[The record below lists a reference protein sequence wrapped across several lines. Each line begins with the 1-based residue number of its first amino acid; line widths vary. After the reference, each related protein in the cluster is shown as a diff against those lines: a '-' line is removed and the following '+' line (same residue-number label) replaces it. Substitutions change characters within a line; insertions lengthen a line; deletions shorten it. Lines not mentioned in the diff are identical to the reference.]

1 MSNDKIQCMV
11 ENMGKQPPKM
21 NTDILC
27 FKMLHTVL
35 YFSVNLREIICTEH
49 IYHKIKYELNNL

>member
-1 MSNDKIQCMV
+1 MV
-11 ENMGKQPPKM
+11 EKMGKQPPKM

-35 YFSVNLREIICTEH
+35 YFSVNLRETICTEH
-49 IYHKIKYELNNL
+49 IYHKMKYELNNL